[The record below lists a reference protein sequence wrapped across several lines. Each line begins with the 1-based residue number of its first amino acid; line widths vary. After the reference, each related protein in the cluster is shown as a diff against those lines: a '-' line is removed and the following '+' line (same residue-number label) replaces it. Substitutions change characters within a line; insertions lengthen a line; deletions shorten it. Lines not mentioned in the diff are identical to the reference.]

1 MFAFF
6 LRILKVVLDLIEEI
20 IKNNDT
26 KCRIISTIYEY
37 YRKTNF
43 TIKYNKNSKI
53 VGEISNAKSL
63 I

>member
-1 MFAFF
+1 MIRNVELFQP
-6 LRILKVVLDLIEEI
+6 
-20 IKNNDT
+20 T
-26 KCRIISTIYEY
+26 YEY

-53 VGEISNAKSL
+53 AGKISNAKSL

>member
-26 KCRIISTIYEY
+26 KCRIISTYEY

-53 VGEISNAKSL
+53 AGEISNAKSL